1 MFKAFNIPPFFM
13 SYFSFFILLHSCPVL
28 LNTGFASVIQF
39 SFTFLIPS
47 PVELKRRV
55 EMVDRQV
62 VKETYRKIWKV
73 YIWFKSNAHLFY
85 WSIHPVFYPF
95 RGFGKEDCNAINY
108 LGHLHSFMYYA
119 GLFNIFFLHFKDKL
133 Y

>member
-13 SYFSFFILLHSCPVL
+13 SYFSFFILLHSCPIF
-28 LNTGFASVIQF
+28 LNTGIASVFQF
-39 SFTFLIPS
+39 PLTFPIPV
-47 PVELKRRV
+47 PVELKRFIKLLNW
-55 EMVDRQV
+55 QV

-73 YIWFKSNAHLFY
+73 YIWFKSDAHLFY

-108 LGHLHSFMYYA
+108 LGHLRSFMYCA
-119 GLFNIFFLHFKDKL
+119 GLFN
-133 Y
+133 